1 MEIRA
6 QPGSPRSA
14 PDRTTVPSA
23 AKAGEI
29 MPKSS
34 FVVTK
39 LAWLG
44 KYSAPSRPSACSR
57 RASLVPHPVHGHG
70 SPWLASY
77 RRLDGRQAPGH

>member
-14 PDRTTVPSA
+14 PDRTTVPAA

-29 MPKSS
+29 VPRSS

-57 RASLVPHPVHGHG
+57 RPARAAPGPRS
-70 SPWLASY
+70 WLAMA
-77 RRLDGRQAPGH
+77 R